1 MLFYDIKC
9 MVIYRLKSP
18 LKYSKKIDV
27 HGHMIYFLK
36 GKKIIIPKK
45 FTNKNINP
53 TSFYELKNELKIE
66 NIFIEDRVS
75 NNLNNRS
82 IIGHVN
88 KAGFN
93 FLFNKTPFLTFPTFP
108 DMGNIYRPI
117 DGLETITVHTL
128 GPKRFKKETGSKY
141 VFSEIVGLV
150 SPLWHYL
157 NVAVFAKT
165 I

>member
-1 MLFYDIKC
+1 MIFYDIRC

-18 LKYSKKIDV
+18 LKYSKKIDI

-36 GKKIIIPKK
+36 GKKIITPKK

-53 TSFYELKNELKIE
+53 PRFYKLKNELKIK
-66 NIFIEDRVS
+66 NILIEDRVS
-75 NNLNNRS
+75 NNLNNRC

-93 FLFNKTPFLTFPTFP
+93 FLYNKTPFLTFPTFP
-108 DMGNIYRPI
+108 DMSKIYRPI
-117 DGLETITVHTL
+117 DGLDILTVHTL
-128 GPKRFKKETGSKY
+128 GPKRFKKDMGSKY
-141 VFSEIVGLV
+141 VFSEIVGLI
-150 SPLWHYL
+150 SPVWHYL